1 MFDYQV
7 SKQPH
12 FDNACRAFSKSH
24 NIRELAEKV
33 GMNQQTLRNKLNP
46 DQVHQLTAP
55 EIALLTDVT
64 EDATLIDG
72 LLAQMKCMPAVP
84 MNEAKAERMTHY
96 VMQATAEL
104 GKVAAAAVSGERMTA
119 SRTSAFMENVNAGIK
134 CLSLIGLTVHA
145 RVQSN
150 PALASTVDAISG
162 IGASIGLS

>member
-12 FDNACRAFSKSH
+12 FDNACRAFSSRH

-119 SRTSAFMENVNAGIK
+119 SRTSAFMENINAGIK

-150 PALASTVDAISG
+150 PTLASTVDAISG

>member
-12 FDNACRAFSKSH
+12 FDNACRAFSNRH

-119 SRTSAFMENVNAGIK
+119 SRTSAFMENINAGIK

-150 PALASTVDAISG
+150 PTLASTVDAISG

>member
-12 FDNACRAFSKSH
+12 FNNACRTFGQRH
-24 NIRELAEKV
+24 NIAQLARRV
-33 GMNQQTLRNKLNP
+33 GMNEQTLRNKLNP

-84 MNEAKAERMTHY
+84 MNEVKAERMTHY

-119 SRTSAFMENVNAGIK
+119 SRTSAFMENVNAGIR

-150 PALASTVDAISG
+150 PTLASTVDAISG